1 MCLTEGVDFVET
13 IAFFGLGT
21 MGVPI
26 VKNLLAAG
34 YKVKATVYKGIMEG
48 PNEVAKYGA
57 CIEQTLEGAVKD
69 ADVIM
74 SIVPDDDGVREIYLN
89 EEMHQY
95 VKEGAIIIEMTSCS
109 ADAVIAVQD
118 YYKDKA
124 VRVIDAPVT
133 GAKIG
138 AETGTLTIIGAG
150 DAKAFDQIQ
159 PVLNVISKKY
169 YNLGEVGNGKLVKA
183 ATNLMGA
190 VNLAVVG
197 EIYRLVKSRGLDLEQ
212 FFIVAQD
219 SAGGSTQL
227 NRNFQKM
234 VQEDYASTFA
244 LKLLRKDMGLALD
257 MADEVSMPISQYAY
271 QIYQA
276 ATPYDNED
284 CSAIAKVDRLLQ

>member
-1 MCLTEGVDFVET
+1 MET

-34 YKVKATVYKGIMEG
+34 YTVKATVHKGHMEG
-48 PNEVAKYGA
+48 PNAVAQYGA
-57 CIEQTLEGAVKD
+57 QIESTLEAAVKD

-74 SIVPDDDGVREIYLN
+74 SIVPDDVGVKEIYLN
-89 EEMHQY
+89 EEMHRY

-109 ADAVIAVQD
+109 AEVVIAVQD
-118 YYKDKA
+118 YYQDKA

-133 GAKIG
+133 GAKVG
-138 AETGTLTIIGAG
+138 AETGTLTMIGAG
-150 DAKAFDQIQ
+150 DPAAFTQVQ
-159 PVLNVISKKY
+159 PILDVISKKY
-169 YNLGEVGNGKLVKA
+169 YNLGAVGNGKLVKA

-197 EIYRLVKSRGLDLEQ
+197 EIYRLVKAKGLDLEQ
-212 FFIVAQD
+212 FFTVAQD
-219 SAGGSTQL
+219 SAGGSTQF
-227 NRNFQKM
+227 NRNFNKM
-234 VQEDYASTFA
+234 VQEDYTSTFA

-257 MADEVSMPISQYAY
+257 MAEDLSLPIAQYAY

-276 ATPYDNED
+276 AAPFDNED
-284 CSAIAKVDRLLQ
+284 CSAIAKVDQLLKE